1 MRFVNSM
8 INDIESKEHDPM
20 ISNYLF
26 NDFES
31 KPIVLIDMPI
41 CNENER
47 VSKQLLKKLKAFTK
61 EKYNFRIVWKTKKVR
76 RLFPLKQKNPYPSC
90 IIYEGFCSCKEND
103 IGETKRNVIT
113 RCNEYK
119 TQTKI
124 QNQPSISFN
133 LLIMSFNGKF

>member
-76 RLFPLKQKNPYPSC
+76 QLFSLKKKNLYSSC
-90 IIYEGFCSCKEND
+90 NIYEGVCSCKE
-103 IGETKRNVIT
+103 
-113 RCNEYK
+113 
-119 TQTKI
+119 
-124 QNQPSISFN
+124 S
-133 LLIMSFNGKF
+133 